1 MEGAP
6 ERSKV
11 ARSGAGYLRAK
22 KFALSNQFSR
32 PWDRPMVGTHATLQP
47 LQLQEDNLGSRH
59 LLWRQRET
67 LVDLLHSPSLP
78 WVF

>member
-1 MEGAP
+1 MERG
-6 ERSKV
+6 
-11 ARSGAGYLRAK
+11 GAGHRRGK
-22 KFALSNQFSR
+22 KFARSNQSSR
-32 PWDRPMVGTHATLQP
+32 PWNRSVDRTHTTPQP
-47 LQLQEDNLGSRH
+47 LQVLEDNVGSRH